1 MRTEKREKRLLER
14 RKTRKEEN
22 YLCRCGQ
29 KQEKE
34 KKKIMPVVA
43 RKIKRKTDQGKGERE
58 HRRER
63 KNVVECL
70 TATGLLQKQHCYE

>member
-1 MRTEKREKRLLER
+1 
-14 RKTRKEEN
+14 
-22 YLCRCGQ
+22 
-29 KQEKE
+29 
-34 KKKIMPVVA
+34 MPVVA
-43 RKIKRKTDQGKGERE
+43 RKIKIKTDQGKGERE